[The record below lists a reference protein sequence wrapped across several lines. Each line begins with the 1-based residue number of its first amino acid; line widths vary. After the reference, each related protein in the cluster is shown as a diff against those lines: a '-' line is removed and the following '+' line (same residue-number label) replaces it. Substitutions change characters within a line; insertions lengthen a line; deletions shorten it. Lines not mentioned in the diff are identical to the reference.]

1 MSIKSSFID
10 KDFGSCEE
18 PSTLST
24 RFQRAQARRRLRIQ
38 RRVEALQ
45 KLDGYVDD
53 VVEEHDEVTD
63 ETLTE
68 KQIRES
74 AELLENLLAEG
85 NEVVNHKCASGQRR
99 ARARASP
106 RGSRDS
112 GAALTALEAS
122 ATECRVLYDVISER
136 WPAILASNDPLDING
151 EMDWQRDKCE
161 EVLAKK
167 DAIILELKEA
177 LRKADDKYFE
187 DQRRQKDDIRLLIER
202 IENQITTMEN
212 SYDREL
218 DLVTKTIKSERD
230 ALVASFER
238 KWDELYRQEEEEDA
252 EGDRKR
258 RAILDDYELEM
269 ERLMQEHD
277 EEYRAQKIELEKECQ
292 DLQQQLERTKALCLL
307 NAEKL
312 SYNYTVLKS
321 REEENSVVASLQK
334 RKINKLQALLTNLK
348 KNYADF
354 EESTKL
360 EIERLSSQILRAH
373 KSIAELEDKSVH
385 FTRVNEKQ
393 YLDIWDMNT
402 HTANELLKKVLH
414 LQRKPMYTLTYK
426 LRTFSLDLAADRD
439 IYERTLGIL
448 WEPPDNSVLTKE
460 ELPSYR
466 AAVNFIEKQ
475 KQEERDRVNIFDFDK
490 AKKSLSDMKLERE
503 VLNNILKQIANCS
516 GYLIEDKLQELIAN
530 RSEQERTIIQLEN
543 VFQALSIS
551 SPEEINLILE
561 FFLPYTYCPICVAK
575 CENAIRVKSSS
586 SSSGKSVCSC
596 TPELTGGVPS
606 VCEADEHVKTLVET
620 VKEEIK
626 KAAEDAEKQ
635 SSTSACT
642 CDCSD
647 SSTESDKRCADKPE
661 DEENCKRHAKS
672 KFTCEFGHVLQIQS
686 AHVTKAMKEII
697 SKLSNAEQKKL
708 LTFEERLRE
717 KKYTISRNISEKD
730 VKAFWA
736 SYRDL
741 FGTQKEKLWDA
752 ILMGLTKYHEVL
764 KERLKLSGEV
774 EALKTQNEELQRL
787 LKSYNDCVSVNNE
800 SYASFSFITINMLY
814 C

>member
-1 MSIKSSFID
+1 MSIKSSLID

-24 RFQRAQARRRLRIQ
+24 DPNERKLARRLRIQ

-53 VVEEHDEVTD
+53 VIEEHEVTD

-68 KQIRES
+68 KQIQES

-85 NEVVNHKCASGQRR
+85 NEVITNVRVANDARELERRREAAEIQEQLLQR
-99 ARARASP
+99 
-106 RGSRDS
+106 
-112 GAALTALEAS
+112 LEAS
-122 ATECRVLYDVISER
+122 ASECRVLYDVISER

-258 RAILDDYELEM
+258 RAILDDYEREM

-402 HTANELLKKVLH
+402 HTANELLKKI
-414 LQRKPMYTLTYK
+414 
-426 LRTFSLDLAADRD
+426 LAADRD

-516 GYLIEDKLQELIAN
+516 GYLIEDKLQELIAD

-575 CENAIRVKSSS
+575 CENAIRAKSSS

-647 SSTESDKRCADKPE
+647 SSTESDKDGADKPE

-764 KERLKLSGEV
+764 KERHKLSGEV

-787 LKSYNDCVSVNNE
+787 LKSYNDCPDEEKSALTVKPAKYS
-800 SYASFSFITINMLY
+800 SHF
-814 C
+814 